1 MRGPE
6 IYGPSC
12 DRFSP
17 GPEGPYSRFEVGA
30 PNVERA
36 QAVSRAEGNRGQVGE
51 PRDEHDRRTGRQVEV
66 IGYEQAEKARGER

>member
-17 GPEGPYSRFEVGA
+17 GPEGPYSRIEVGA
-30 PNVERA
+30 LNVERA

-51 PRDEHDRRTGRQVEV
+51 PRDEHDRRTRRQVEV
-66 IGYEQAEKARGER
+66 IGSSPATTARP